1 MRRLRHLLGTLALG
15 LFAMAA
21 PFVLVGAVIVEQLS
35 TENDTVWLLK
45 VVCTVLMPFAAVL
58 WYIVI
63 SYLRRRRAGYLMQL
77 MVFFGTAF
85 VMYALLALGV
95 YSIRLWVG
103 GSQFSEGPDFLTKN
117 SHLAEEVKRTF
128 IELDEIEREL
138 KKAARAI
145 ESAQE
150 LAIGYRSRLQQLCD
164 SAVPRKTVMRVALS
178 ADAKT
183 AIK

>member
-1 MRRLRHLLGTLALG
+1 MSRHPSSDFIVKYQLDYLTHSLREVPRLQHYEKMRRLRHLLGTLALG

-95 YSIRLWVG
+95 YSIRL
-103 GSQFSEGPDFLTKN
+103 
-117 SHLAEEVKRTF
+117 
-128 IELDEIEREL
+128 
-138 KKAARAI
+138 
-145 ESAQE
+145 
-150 LAIGYRSRLQQLCD
+150 
-164 SAVPRKTVMRVALS
+164 
-178 ADAKT
+178 
-183 AIK
+183 